1 MPSTTPTTEPMSA
14 ERSGLL
20 AEFAR
25 ACKAAA
31 RAVSLYPGAHP
42 AIGGSLSRLV
52 SAAGRL
58 TTEGRVVCSVH
69 PDVLA
74 IDGESPARPDPAIG
88 ELASLLH
95 DRLIGELTIQREAD
109 ADDWRAL
116 LLLLARAPEELIA
129 EGGIGSAFAG
139 SGRSHFEIREIDYAE
154 VLRERAGGEKAQ
166 WDRIIAM
173 CLQGDVNALD
183 ERALGSLVDALKDS
197 ETFGDLV
204 EHFQQ
209 SESLSTLSVTVRVA
223 ALLQLM
229 RAALD
234 AARKRNPDEAERA
247 LQTMADSCARLTPEM
262 MLAMLGSRQS
272 ANAADAKMANELMER
287 MSDSTVASFVARSV
301 TVEKGA
307 TERLAHALEVLVPET
322 ERKGRVL
329 ELAHEEAQQGQL
341 GHDEGFEQLWKSAAD
356 MLTSYTDASFVS
368 DEYGKE
374 LTTARAQALEV
385 ERVSDD
391 PPERVHG
398 WVATVSEPALQDLDL
413 NLLRDLLR
421 IEDDPAQ
428 WEAMASIVV
437 GEIERRTLQGDAPA
451 AHALAEALVRENGP
465 DGRPA
470 LRPLAARS
478 IERLA
483 AGPLV
488 RHVGVNLRKGE
499 DVEVE
504 FLNRLCHTIGAGVVR
519 PLAELLA
526 VEENPKATRRLRELL
541 LGFGAA
547 GRQSVEKLKN
557 SPNPAVRR
565 TAIDLLRVFGG
576 QEALPELVS
585 MLNDADPQVQRESI
599 RAIVQ
604 IGTNNAYAVL
614 QRALIA
620 KNSTRET
627 VLQELLG
634 LRDDKASPLLC
645 YVLKQTQPNGKF
657 LKVHLD
663 MLDAL
668 GALRG
673 HPESIRTLKHVLYSG
688 SIWTPFKTAALRR
701 AAASALKRIGTADAT
716 AVLDEAIAKGPRGVR
731 NAARTQV
738 GTALRPEGK
747 GPEGKKTP

>member
-1 MPSTTPTTEPMSA
+1 MPSTTPTTEPMPA

-58 TTEGRVVCSVH
+58 TGDGRVVCSVH
-69 PDVLA
+69 PDIIA
-74 IDGESPARPDPAIG
+74 IDGQAPVRPDPAIG

-95 DRLIGELTIQREAD
+95 ERLIGELTIQREAD
-109 ADDWRAL
+109 SEDWRAL
-116 LLLLARAPEELIA
+116 LLLLARAPEDLIA
-129 EGGIGSAFAG
+129 AGGIASAWAG

-166 WDRIIAM
+166 WDRIIAL
-173 CLQGDVNALD
+173 CLQGDASAFD
-183 ERALGSLVDALKDS
+183 ERALGSLVDSLATA
-197 ETFGDLV
+197 ERFGDLLN
-204 EHFQQ
+204 HFQT
-209 SESLSTLSVTVRVA
+209 SESMETLNVSVRLA
-223 ALLQLM
+223 ALLHLM
-229 RAALD
+229 RTAIEAAKNRNAAD
-234 AARKRNPDEAERA
+234 AEQT
-247 LQTMADSCARLTPEM
+247 LQTMADSCSRLTPEM
-262 MLAMLGSRQS
+262 MLAMLASKQS
-272 ANAADAKMANELMER
+272 SNAADAQMASTLIDR
-287 MSDSTVASFVARSV
+287 MSDKTVASFVANSV
-301 TVEKGA
+301 TSEKRA
-307 TERLAHALEVLVPET
+307 TERLAHALEVLVPDA

-329 ELAHEEAQQGQL
+329 ELAHDEAQHGELGQ
-341 GHDEGFEQLWKSAAD
+341 EQGFEQLWKGAAD
-356 MLTSYTDASFVS
+356 MLTSYSDASFVS

-374 LTTARAQALEV
+374 LTEARSQALEV

-391 PPERVHG
+391 PPERVQG
-398 WVATVSEPALQDLDL
+398 WVATVSAPALQDLDL
-413 NLLRDLLR
+413 KLLRDLLR
-421 IEDDPAQ
+421 LEDDPAL
-428 WEAMASIVV
+428 WDSMAAIVV
-437 GEIERRTLQGDAPA
+437 GEIERRTLQGDAPS
-451 AHALAEALVRENGP
+451 AHALAESLVRETTA
-465 DGRPA
+465 DGRTA
-470 LRPLAARS
+470 LRAMATRCL
-478 IERLA
+478 ERLA
-483 AGPLV
+483 MGPLV
-488 RHVGVNLRKGE
+488 KHVGLQLRKAE
-499 DVEVE
+499 DVDVE

-614 QRALIA
+614 QRALVS
-620 KNSTRET
+620 KSSTRDT

-634 LRDDKASPLLC
+634 FRDDKAVPLLC
-645 YVLKQTQPNGKF
+645 YFLKQTQPTGRF

-663 MLDAL
+663 MIDAL
-668 GALRG
+668 GNLRG
-673 HPESIRTLKHVLYSG
+673 HPESIRTLKHVLFSG

-701 AAASALKRIGTADAT
+701 AAASALKRIGSVEAAQ
-716 AVLDEAIAKGPRGVR
+716 VLDEAIATGPRGAR
-731 NAARTQV
+731 NAAKEQV
-738 GTALRPEGK
+738 SAGLRPEGK
-747 GPEGKKTP
+747 KTT

>member
-1 MPSTTPTTEPMSA
+1 MPSTTPTTEPMPA

-52 SAAGRL
+52 SAAARL
-58 TTEGRVVCSVH
+58 TSDGRVVCSVH
-69 PDVLA
+69 PDILA
-74 IDGESPARPDPAIG
+74 IDGQAPVRPDPAIG

-95 DRLIGELTIQREAD
+95 DRLIGELTIQRDAD
-109 ADDWRAL
+109 AEDWRAL
-116 LLLLARAPEELIA
+116 LLLLARAPEDLIA
-129 EGGIGSAFAG
+129 EGGIGSAWAG
-139 SGRSHFEIREIDYAE
+139 SGRSHVEIREIDYAE
-154 VLRERAGGEKAQ
+154 VLRERGGGEKAQ
-166 WDRIIAM
+166 WDRIVAL
-173 CLQGDVNALD
+173 CLQGDGGALD
-183 ERALGSLVDALKDS
+183 EHALATLVDSLGDS
-197 ETFGDLV
+197 ERFGELLD
-204 EHFQQ
+204 HFEQ
-209 SESLSTLSVTVRVA
+209 SESVRGRSVGVRVA

-229 RAALD
+229 RTALEAA
-234 AARKRNPDEAERA
+234 KSRNPEEVDRA
-247 LQTMADSCARLTPEM
+247 LQTMADSCSRLTPEM
-262 MLAMLGSRQS
+262 MLAMLGARQS
-272 ANAADAKMANELMER
+272 PDADEARMANGLLER
-287 MSDSTVASFVARSV
+287 MSDQTVASFVARSL
-301 TVEKGA
+301 TAEKAA
-307 TERLAHALEVLVPET
+307 TERLAHALEVLVPEA
-322 ERKGRVL
+322 ERKGRIL
-329 ELAHEEAQQGQL
+329 ELAHDDAQQGEL
-341 GHDEGFEQLWKSAAD
+341 GQAHGFEQLWQSAAD
-356 MLTSYTDASFVS
+356 MLTSYSDASFVS

-374 LTTARAQALEV
+374 LTTARTQALEV

-391 PPERVHG
+391 PPERVQG
-398 WVATVSEPALQDLDL
+398 WVATVSETALQDLDL
-413 NLLRDLLR
+413 NMLRDLLR
-421 IEDDPAQ
+421 IEEDATL
-428 WEAMASIVV
+428 WEAMAAIVV
-437 GEIERRTLQGDAPA
+437 GEIERRTLHGDAPG
-451 AHALAEALVRENGP
+451 AHALAQSLVRETTP
-465 DGRPA
+465 EGRPA
-470 LRPLAARS
+470 LRVAATRS
-478 IERLA
+478 VERLA

-488 RHVGVNLRKGE
+488 KHLGLNLRTVE
-499 DVEVE
+499 DAKVES
-504 FLNRLCHTIGAGVVR
+504 FNRLCHTIGAGVVR

-526 VEENPKATRRLRELL
+526 VEEHPKATRRLRELL

-614 QRALIA
+614 QRALVT

-634 LRDDKASPLLC
+634 LRDDKAAPLLC
-645 YVLKQTQPNGKF
+645 YVLKQTQPTGRF

-701 AAASALKRIGTADAT
+701 AAAAALKRVGSPEAN
-716 AVLDEAIAKGPRGVR
+716 AVLEEAVAKGSRGVR
-731 NAARTQV
+731 SAAKEQV
-738 GTALRPEGK
+738 GTALRA
-747 GPEGKKTP
+747 EGKKTL

>member
-42 AIGGSLSRLV
+42 AIGGSLSRLIA
-52 SAAGRL
+52 AAGRL
-58 TTEGRVVCSVH
+58 TSDGRVVCSVH
-69 PDVLA
+69 PDILA
-74 IDGESPARPDPAIG
+74 IDGHAPVRPDPAIG

-95 DRLIGELTIQREAD
+95 DRLIGELTIQRDAD

-116 LLLLARAPEELIA
+116 LLLLARAPEDLIA
-129 EGGIGSAFAG
+129 EGGIGSAWAA
-139 SGRSHFEIREIDYAE
+139 SGRSHFEIREIDYAK
-154 VLRERAGGEKAQ
+154 VLRERAGGDKAQ
-166 WDRIIAM
+166 WDRIIAL
-173 CLQGDVNALD
+173 CLQGDASGLD
-183 ERALGSLVDALKDS
+183 ERALGSLVDSLSDPEK
-197 ETFGDLV
+197 FGDLLD
-204 EHFQQ
+204 HFQQ
-209 SESLSTLSVTVRVA
+209 SNSLTRVSVGLRVA
-223 ALLQLM
+223 ALLQMM
-229 RAALD
+229 RTALEAA
-234 AARKRNPDEAERA
+234 KNRNPADADRA
-247 LQTMADSCARLTPEM
+247 MQTMADSCARLTPEM
-262 MLAMLGSRQS
+262 MLGLLGSRQS
-272 ANAADAKMANELMER
+272 PNADETKMANALIER
-287 MSDSTVASFVARSV
+287 MSDKTVASFVAKSV
-301 TVEKGA
+301 STEKGA

-322 ERKGRVL
+322 ERKGRIL
-329 ELAHEEAQQGQL
+329 ELARDEAQQGEL
-341 GHDEGFEQLWKSAAD
+341 GQEAGFEQLWQSAAD
-356 MLTSYTDASFVS
+356 MLTSYSDASFVS

-374 LTTARAQALEV
+374 LTTAKTQALEV

-391 PPERVHG
+391 PPERVYA
-398 WVATVSEPALQDLDL
+398 WVATVSEAALQDLDL
-413 NLLRDLLR
+413 HMLRDLLT
-421 IEDDPAQ
+421 IEADPAL
-428 WEAMASIVV
+428 WEAMAAVV
-437 GEIERRTLQGDAPA
+437 IGEIERRTLQGDAA
-451 AHALAEALVRENGP
+451 GAHALAEPLVAEMTP
-465 DGRPA
+465 EGRPA
-470 LRPLAARS
+470 LRAVATRS
-478 IERLA
+478 IERLST
-483 AGPLV
+483 GPLV
-488 RHVGVNLRKGE
+488 RHVGAHLRKAE
-499 DVEVE
+499 DLEVE
-504 FLNRLCHTIGAGVVR
+504 ILARLCHTIGAGVVR

-526 VEENPKATRRLRELL
+526 HEENPKATRRLRELL

-614 QRALIA
+614 QRALVT
-620 KNSTRET
+620 KNATRET

-645 YVLKQTQPNGKF
+645 YVLKQTQPSGRF

-663 MLDAL
+663 MIDAL

-688 SIWTPFKTAALRR
+688 SIWTPFRTAALRR
-701 AAASALKRIGTADAT
+701 AAASALKRIGTPEAT
-716 AVLDEAIAKGPRGVR
+716 AVLDEAIAKGSRGIR
-731 NAARTQV
+731 SAAREQV
-738 GTALRPEGK
+738 GTTLR
-747 GPEGKKTP
+747 PEGKKTP

>member
-1 MPSTTPTTEPMSA
+1 MPFDAQTTEPMPA
-14 ERSGLL
+14 ERSALL

-58 TTEGRVVCSVH
+58 TGEGRVVCSVH
-69 PDVLA
+69 PDILA
-74 IDGESPARPDPAIG
+74 IDGQAPVRPDPAIG
-88 ELASLLH
+88 ELAALLH
-95 DRLIGELTIQREAD
+95 ERLIGELTIQREAD

-116 LLLLARAPEELIA
+116 LLLLARAPEDLIA
-129 EGGIGSAFAG
+129 AGGIGRAWVG

-166 WDRIIAM
+166 WDRIIAQ
-173 CLQGDVNALD
+173 CLQGETSPLD
-183 ERALGSLVDALKDS
+183 DRALASLVDALSDP
-197 ETFGDLV
+197 ERFGDFL
-204 EHFQQ
+204 EHFQK
-209 SESLSTLSVTVRVA
+209 SESVGTLAVGARVA

-229 RAALD
+229 RAALT
-234 AARKRNPDEAERA
+234 AAEHRNPAGAEQA
-247 LQTMADSCARLTPEM
+247 LQTVADSCARLTPEM
-262 MLAMLGSRQS
+262 MLAMLGARQS
-272 ANAADAKMANELMER
+272 PNDADAQMANALMER
-287 MSDSTVASFVARSV
+287 MSDQTVASFVSRSV
-301 TVEKGA
+301 TAEKRA
-307 TERLAHALEVLVPET
+307 TERLAHALEVLVPEA

-329 ELAHEEAQQGQL
+329 ELAHDEVQQGEL
-341 GHDEGFEQLWKSAAD
+341 GQEQGFEQLWKSAAD
-356 MLTSYTDASFVS
+356 MLTSYSDASFVS

-374 LTTARAQALEV
+374 LTAARSQALEV

-391 PPERVHG
+391 PPERVQG
-398 WVATVSEPALQDLDL
+398 WVHTVSEPALRDLDL

-421 IEDDPAQ
+421 IESDPSL
-428 WEAMASIVV
+428 WEGMAAIVV
-437 GEIERRTLQGDAPA
+437 GEIERRTLHGDAPGA
-451 AHALAEALVRENGP
+451 LALAEALVHETAP
-465 DGRPA
+465 EGRA
-470 LRPLAARS
+470 SLRAVATRS
-478 IERLA
+478 VERLA

-488 RHVGVNLRKGE
+488 KHVGASLRRVEDGE
-499 DVEVE
+499 IEP
-504 FLNRLCHTIGAGVVR
+504 LNRLCHTVGAGVVR

-614 QRALIA
+614 QRALVVA
-620 KNSTRET
+620 SSTRET

-634 LRDDKASPLLC
+634 LRDDKAAPLLC
-645 YVLKQTQPNGKF
+645 YVLKQTQPTGRF
-657 LKVHLD
+657 LKVHLA

-668 GALRG
+668 GNLRG

-688 SIWTPFKTAALRR
+688 SIWRPFRTAALRR
-701 AAASALKRIGTADAT
+701 AAASALKRIGSAEAA
-716 AVLDEAIAKGPRGVR
+716 AVLDEAIAKGSRGVR
-731 NAARTQV
+731 HAAKEHV
-738 GTALRPEGK
+738 GSALRPESR
-747 GPEGKKTP
+747 KT

>member
-52 SAAGRL
+52 SAAGPL
-58 TTEGRVVCSVH
+58 TSDGRVVCAVH
-69 PDVLA
+69 PDRLA
-74 IDGESPARPDPAIG
+74 IEGEAPVRPDPAIG
-88 ELASLLH
+88 ELAALLH
-95 DRLIGELTIQREAD
+95 ERLIGELTIQREAD
-109 ADDWRAL
+109 AEDWRAL
-116 LLLLARAPEELIA
+116 LLLLARAPEDLLA
-129 EGGIGSAFAG
+129 EGGIGSAWAG

-166 WDRIIAM
+166 WDRIIAL
-173 CLQGDVNALD
+173 CLQGDTSGLD
-183 ERALGSLVDALKDS
+183 DRALNTLIDSLSDPQR
-197 ETFGDLV
+197 FGDLL
-204 EHFQQ
+204 EHFQK
-209 SESLSTLSVTVRVA
+209 SEAVETVSVSMRVA

-229 RAALD
+229 RTALEAAK
-234 AARKRNPDEAERA
+234 ARNPAAAEQA

-272 ANAADAKMANELMER
+272 SNAADAHMANDLMER
-287 MSDSTVASFVARSV
+287 MSDQTVASFVARSV

-307 TERLAHALEVLVPET
+307 TERLAHALEVLVPEA
-322 ERKGRVL
+322 ERKGRIL
-329 ELAHEEAQQGQL
+329 ELAHEEARQSEAGQQ
-341 GHDEGFEQLWKSAAD
+341 EGFEQLWHSAAD
-356 MLTSYTDASFVS
+356 MLTSYSDASFVS
-368 DEYGKE
+368 EEYGKE
-374 LTTARAQALEV
+374 LTAARAQALEV

-391 PPERVHG
+391 PPERLHA
-398 WVATVSEPALQDLDL
+398 WVGTVSESALQDLDL
-413 NLLRDLLR
+413 DLLRDLLR
-421 IEDDPAQ
+421 IEEDPAL
-428 WEAMASIVV
+428 WEGMATIVV
-437 GEIERRTLQGDAPA
+437 GEIERRTLNGDAPS
-451 AHALAEALVRENGP
+451 AHALAEALVKEMTAE
-465 DGRPA
+465 GRPE
-470 LRPLAARS
+470 LRAAATRS
-478 IERLA
+478 LERLA
-483 AGPLV
+483 AGPV
-488 RHVGVNLRKGE
+488 VKHVGASLRKVE

-504 FLNRLCHTIGAGVVR
+504 FLNRLCHTMGAGVVR

-526 VEENPKATRRLRELL
+526 VEEHPKATRRLRELL

-565 TAIDLLRVFGG
+565 TAIDLLRAFGG

-585 MLNDADPQVQRESI
+585 MLNDADLQVQRESI

-614 QRALIA
+614 QRALVSKSA
-620 KNSTRET
+620 TRET

-634 LRDDKASPLLC
+634 LRDDKAAPLLC
-645 YVLKQTQPNGKF
+645 YVLRQTQPTGRF
-657 LKVHLD
+657 LKVHID
-663 MLDAL
+663 MIDAL
-668 GALRG
+668 GNLRG

-701 AAASALKRIGTADAT
+701 AAASALKHIGSDDAT
-716 AVLDEAIAKGPRGVR
+716 AVLDDAIAKGPRGVR
-731 NAARTQV
+731 KAAKAQV
-738 GTALRPEGK
+738 GTALRPET
-747 GPEGKKTP
+747 KKTT

>member
-1 MPSTTPTTEPMSA
+1 MPSTTPTTEPMPA

-58 TTEGRVVCSVH
+58 TGDGRVVCSVH
-69 PDVLA
+69 PDILA
-74 IDGESPARPDPAIG
+74 IDGQAPVRPDPAIG

-109 ADDWRAL
+109 SEDWRAL
-116 LLLLARAPEELIA
+116 LLLLARAPEDLIA
-129 EGGIGSAFAG
+129 AGGIATAWAG

-166 WDRIIAM
+166 WDRIIAL
-173 CLQGDVNALD
+173 CLQGDASAFD
-183 ERALGSLVDALKDS
+183 DRALGSLADSLADS
-197 ETFGDLV
+197 ERFGDLLD
-204 EHFQQ
+204 HFQK
-209 SESLSTLSVTVRVA
+209 SDSMETLSVSVRLA
-223 ALLQLM
+223 ALLHLM
-229 RAALD
+229 RTAVD
-234 AARKRNPDEAERA
+234 AAKNRA
-247 LQTMADSCARLTPEM
+247 AADVEHTLQTMADSCSRLTPEM
-262 MLAMLGSRQS
+262 MLAMLASKQS
-272 ANAADAKMANELMER
+272 SNAADAQMASTLMDR
-287 MSDSTVASFVARSV
+287 MSDKTVASFVANSV
-301 TVEKGA
+301 TSEKRA
-307 TERLAHALEVLVPET
+307 TERLAHALEVLVPDA

-329 ELAHEEAQQGQL
+329 ELAHDEAQQGEL
-341 GHDEGFEQLWKSAAD
+341 GQEQGFEQLWKGAAD
-356 MLTSYTDASFVS
+356 MLTSYSDASFVS

-374 LTTARAQALEV
+374 LTAARSQALEV

-391 PPERVHG
+391 PPERVSG
-398 WVATVSEPALQDLDL
+398 WVATVSEPALQDLDR

-421 IEDDPAQ
+421 LEDDPAL
-428 WEAMASIVV
+428 WDSMAAIVV
-437 GEIERRTLQGDAPA
+437 GEIERRTLQGDAPS
-451 AHALAEALVRENGP
+451 AHALAEALVRETTA

-470 LRPLAARS
+470 LRAMATRCL
-478 IERLA
+478 ERLA
-483 AGPLV
+483 MGPLV
-488 RHVGVNLRKGE
+488 KHVGLHLRKAE
-499 DVEVE
+499 DVDVE

-547 GRQSVEKLKN
+547 GRQTVEKLKN

-614 QRALIA
+614 QRALVS
-620 KNSTRET
+620 KSSTRDT

-634 LRDDKASPLLC
+634 LRDDKAAPLLC
-645 YVLKQTQPNGKF
+645 YFLKQTQPAGQF

-663 MLDAL
+663 MIDAL
-668 GALRG
+668 GNLRG
-673 HPESIRTLKHVLYSG
+673 HPESIRTLKHVLFSG

-701 AAASALKRIGTADAT
+701 AAASALKRIGSVEAGQ
-716 AVLDEAIAKGPRGVR
+716 VLDEAIATGPRGAR
-731 NAARTQV
+731 HAAKEQV
-738 GTALRPEGK
+738 GAGLRPD
-747 GPEGKKTP
+747 GKKTT